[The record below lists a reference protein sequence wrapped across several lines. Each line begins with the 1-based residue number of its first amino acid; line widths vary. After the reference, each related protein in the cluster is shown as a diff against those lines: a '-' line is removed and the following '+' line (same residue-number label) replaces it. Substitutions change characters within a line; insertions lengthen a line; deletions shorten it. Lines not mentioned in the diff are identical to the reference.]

1 MSGSRGPSVRQRRL
15 AAELRRLRES
25 RRLTGDEVADRLAW
39 STAKVSRIEN
49 ARTGAKIPDV
59 QRLLDLYDVRGDRR
73 DDLLALAR
81 DAGERGWWE
90 DYRDLPRPL
99 ADFIALE
106 SEASAVRQWENNTV
120 PGLLQTEAYARHVIE
135 GYNAISTMPPQEIQ
149 RRVEVRI
156 RRQEILHQHQ
166 PAQLHIVVDEAVL
179 QRRVGD
185 AEVMR
190 EQLGHILSVSESPA
204 LTLQVLPLAAPHRV
218 MADSFTILE
227 FSDAH
232 DVTFPDIVHTESI
245 TISHLVDE
253 TMTYMYRLAHDSL
266 AKQALN
272 PTETRR
278 RIIEVRD
285 SWQQSPCGH

>member
-25 RRLTGDEVADRLAW
+25 RRLTGDDVADRLAW

-106 SEASAVRQWENNTV
+106 SEAGTIRQWESGCV
-120 PGLLQTEAYARHVIE
+120 PGLVQTEAYARRLTE
-135 GYNAISTMPPQEIQ
+135 GFNELSTMPPGEIA
-149 RRVEVRI
+149 RRVEIRI
-156 RRQEILHQHQ
+156 KRQDLLHWTK
-166 PAQLHIVVDEAVL
+166 PPRLLLVIDEAVL
-179 QRRVGD
+179 RRRVGD
-185 AEVMR
+185 ADVMR
-190 EQLGHILSVSESPA
+190 EQLDHMARIGDLPHV
-204 LTLQVLPLAAPHRV
+204 TLQILPLDVPHSV
-218 MADSFTILE
+218 VVESFTLLE
-227 FSDAH
+227 FPPAY

-245 TISHLVDE
+245 TISHSADE
-253 TMTYMYRLAHDSL
+253 RFTHMYRLAHNSL
-266 AKQALN
+266 ASQALT
-272 PTETRR
+272 PAETRQ
-278 RIIEVRD
+278 RIIEARD
-285 SWQQSPCGH
+285 LW